1 MTERTPIQIAG
12 NMVLCEDK
20 SLWKYDDGSWWVK
33 LPPIPT
39 DEEYEVLKQE
49 RLKWERE
56 WMEAQTKQGGWRRK

>member
-1 MTERTPIQIAG
+1 MTERTPIQIAR
-12 NMVLCEDK
+12 NVVLCEDK
-20 SLWKYDDGSWWVK
+20 TIWKYEGSWWVK

-56 WMEAQTKQGGWRRK
+56 WMEAQTEQGGWSKK